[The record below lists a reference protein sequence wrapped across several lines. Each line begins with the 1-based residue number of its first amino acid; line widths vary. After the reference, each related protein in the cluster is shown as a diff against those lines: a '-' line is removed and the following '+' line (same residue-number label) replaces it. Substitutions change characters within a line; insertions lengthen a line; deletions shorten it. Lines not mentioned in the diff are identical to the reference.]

1 MTPKTINTIDD
12 LLKLL
17 REDEDVRATVRREL
31 LTDELVKLPE
41 RFAKYAE
48 ATDKRLESIEG
59 QLTQIDGR
67 ITQIDGRITQ
77 IDGRTRMDRDFGRF
91 RGQFARESVE
101 RAATVVAMDLNDA
114 RDLALDETTVTV
126 LSRQDLRDMARN
138 WGRLFADVPRD
149 ARRSFYEADLV
160 IEVKNAD
167 GGTCYIAVETSYTC
181 NSRETTRA
189 IANSGLLAS
198 FTGRAA
204 WPVIA
209 GVRVDRRIQPLID
222 AEDVFWFRLED
233 RDVRPDEP
241 E

>member
-67 ITQIDGRITQ
+67 L
-77 IDGRTRMDRDFGRF
+77 TRMDRDFGRF
-91 RGQFARESVE
+91 RGQFARASVE